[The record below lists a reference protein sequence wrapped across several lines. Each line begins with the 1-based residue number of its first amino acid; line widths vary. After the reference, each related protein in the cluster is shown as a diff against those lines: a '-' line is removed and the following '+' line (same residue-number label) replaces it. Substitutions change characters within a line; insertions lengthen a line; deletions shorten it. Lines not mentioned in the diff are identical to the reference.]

1 LPNGE
6 GFALVVLDQIAA
18 ARAAWYLMN
27 MPGPTPIESIDLKT
41 TTRDETIDITSLV
54 RQVVKK
60 VSVESGVCYVYCP
73 HTTAGLTLQENSD
86 PNVKKDLIAQLSRM
100 VPRDAGF
107 VHSEDNSDAHIK
119 GSLMGSSVVVRSTKA
134 SCSWAPGR
142 PSSSASSTAENRKV
156 LVKVIAG

>member
-1 LPNGE
+1 M
-6 GFALVVLDQIAA
+6 D
-18 ARAAWYLMN
+18 
-27 MPGPTPIESIDLKT
+27 MPGPTPIEAIDLKT

-60 VSVESGVCYVYCP
+60 LGVDAGICYVYCP

-86 PNVKKDLIAQLSRM
+86 PDVKKDLLAQLARM

-119 GSLMGSSVVVRSTKA
+119 GSLVGSSLSIPIEKGKLLLGTWQAVFFCEFNGPRT
-134 SCSWAPGR
+134 
-142 PSSSASSTAENRKV
+142 RKV

>member
-1 LPNGE
+1 M
-6 GFALVVLDQIAA
+6 D
-18 ARAAWYLMN
+18 
-27 MPGPTPIESIDLKT
+27 MPGPTPIEAIDLKT

-60 VSVESGVCYVYCP
+60 LGVDAGICYVYCP

-86 PNVKKDLIAQLSRM
+86 PDVKKDLLAQLARM

-119 GSLMGSSVVVRSTKA
+119 GSLVGSSLSIPIEKGKLLLGTWQAVFFCEFDGPRS
-134 SCSWAPGR
+134 
-142 PSSSASSTAENRKV
+142 RKV

>member
-1 LPNGE
+1 M
-6 GFALVVLDQIAA
+6 D
-18 ARAAWYLMN
+18 
-27 MPGPTPIESIDLKT
+27 MPGPTPIEAIDLKT

-60 VSVESGVCYVYCP
+60 LGVDAGICYVYCP

-86 PNVKKDLIAQLSRM
+86 PDVKKDLLAQLARM

-119 GSLMGSSVVVRSTKA
+119 GSLVGSSLSIPIEKGKLLLGTWQAVFFCEFDGPRT
-134 SCSWAPGR
+134 
-142 PSSSASSTAENRKV
+142 RKV

>member
-1 LPNGE
+1 M
-6 GFALVVLDQIAA
+6 D
-18 ARAAWYLMN
+18 
-27 MPGPTPIESIDLKT
+27 MPGPTPIEAIDLKT

-60 VSVESGVCYVYCP
+60 LGVDAGICYVYCP

-86 PNVKKDLIAQLSRM
+86 PDVKKDLLAQLARM

-119 GSLMGSSVVVRSTKA
+119 GSLMGSSLSIPIEKGKLLLGTWQAVFFCEFDGPRT
-134 SCSWAPGR
+134 
-142 PSSSASSTAENRKV
+142 RKV

>member
-1 LPNGE
+1 
-6 GFALVVLDQIAA
+6 
-18 ARAAWYLMN
+18 
-27 MPGPTPIESIDLKT
+27 MPGPTPIEAIDLKT

-60 VSVESGVCYVYCP
+60 LGVDAGICYVYCP

-86 PNVKKDLIAQLSRM
+86 PDVKKDLLAQLARM

-119 GSLMGSSVVVRSTKA
+119 GSLVGSSLSIPIEKGKLLLGTWQAVFFCEFDGPRS
-134 SCSWAPGR
+134 
-142 PSSSASSTAENRKV
+142 RKV

>member
-1 LPNGE
+1 M
-6 GFALVVLDQIAA
+6 D
-18 ARAAWYLMN
+18 
-27 MPGPTPIESIDLKT
+27 MPGPTPIEAIDLKT

-60 VSVESGVCYVYCP
+60 VGVDAGICYVYCP

-86 PNVKKDLIAQLSRM
+86 PDVKKDLLAQLARM

-119 GSLMGSSVVVRSTKA
+119 GSLVGSSLSIPIEKGKLLLGTWQAVFFCEFDGPRT
-134 SCSWAPGR
+134 
-142 PSSSASSTAENRKV
+142 RKV